1 MVDMLDA
8 KMFSLN
14 NEIMKLEESKRIEEE
29 RLRRLEEEMETEDFL
44 PKGKNE
50 EA

>member
-14 NEIMKLEESKRIEEE
+14 QAITAFAARRKKEEE
-29 RLRRLEEEMETEDFL
+29 EKGTTEEEH
-44 PKGKNE
+44 
-50 EA
+50 